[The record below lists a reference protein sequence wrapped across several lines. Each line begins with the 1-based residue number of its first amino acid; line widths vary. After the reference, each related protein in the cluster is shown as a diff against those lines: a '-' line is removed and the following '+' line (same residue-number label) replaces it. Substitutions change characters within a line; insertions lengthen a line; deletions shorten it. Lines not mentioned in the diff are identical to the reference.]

1 MRDDWKR
8 IIELERRQR
17 KNAYEI
23 GSLER
28 TVKAAKEKLKL
39 VDQALPPTI
48 ISGGGGGGSN
58 IIRWAKDFCMAVVFD
73 TYPTIDAAQSENPT
87 KDADSLE
94 AAIHALETGL
104 FLPSEIQTNAD
115 PENYALTGSQSVAY
129 EDDSKL
135 WQAMYIG
142 GEYRTNVVAEIASEH
157 LSRVGMHF
165 QCGWFPDASASLAT
179 DQPEPDEVLDVTK
192 KYVPGANGE
201 RAFYVT
207 GDYESVTDLPSWDSL
222 YGSLRNAELGE
233 INTSSGSAGRLFTTD
248 SAPFNTFSRITKWVS
263 FWIYDDEGM
272 RRALAYLAC
281 HHDPY
286 DGDALVTPFAF
297 STGPKRD
304 TVGSYLLPGIVNAYM
319 TGIAGV
325 TPPSANDFFDNL
337 NGSELPAEL
346 FVSWGSTCEDAEPPI
361 GGEDPEDWE
370 DFCTAITAASATFLK
385 IPGLTIKFNGTE
397 LFGESLGT
405 YSTQPTIS
413 FEFAPRLKDFL
424 DANPDVVLRYEFAG
438 RCDDGGPF
446 SPITQAD
453 YINDGFSF
461 IPPRNTTC
469 DGRDSVTENF
479 LQVIMEAEPP
489 RNLFEDE
496 CCTPYASH
504 CSVSSLET
512 DQIVWYIDPP

>member
-17 KNAYEI
+17 KNAYQLN
-23 GSLER
+23 SLER

-39 VDQALPPTI
+39 ADQAVPTI

-73 TYPTIDAAQSENPT
+73 TYPTIDAAYSENPT

-104 FLPSEIQTNAD
+104 FLPSEIQTSSD
-115 PENYALTGSQSVAY
+115 PEYYELTGYQSVYY
-129 EDDSKL
+129 EDESKL
-135 WQAMYIG
+135 WQFMAIN
-142 GEYRTNVVAEIASEH
+142 GEYRTNVVTEIASEH

-165 QCGWFPDASASLAT
+165 QCGWFPDASASLTT
-179 DQPEPDEVLDVTK
+179 DQPDPDDVLDVTK
-192 KYVPGANGE
+192 KYVPGANPE
-201 RAFYVT
+201 RAFYTT
-207 GDYESVTDLPSWDSL
+207 GSYDSVTDLPSWDAL
-222 YGSLRNAELGE
+222 YGSLRNAELGA
-233 INTSSGSAGRLFTTD
+233 INLQSIGRQFTTD
-248 SAPFNTFSRITKWVS
+248 FAPFNIFYRIAKWVS

-272 RRALAYLAC
+272 RRSLAYLAC

-304 TVGSYLLPGIVNAYM
+304 TVGSYLLPGIVNAYIS
-319 TGIAGV
+319 GIAGV
-325 TPPSANDFFDNL
+325 TPPNANDFFDNL

-370 DFCTAITAASATFLK
+370 DFCAAITAASATFVK

-397 LFGESLGT
+397 IYLDTLGT
-405 YSTQPTIS
+405 YLEQPTIT
-413 FEFAPRLKDFL
+413 FEFAPRLKDYL
-424 DANPDVVLRYEFAG
+424 DANPDVSITYDFEAICGHVPAQAIYDAG
-438 RCDDGGPF
+438 EV
-446 SPITQAD
+446 T
-453 YINDGFSF
+453 DGFSIIF
-461 IPPRNTTC
+461 PRNTNC
-469 DGRDSVTENF
+469 DSRPIETENH
-479 LQVIMEAEPP
+479 LTVKMEASPS
-489 RNLFEDE
+489 RYLFQDE

-504 CSVSSLET
+504 CSVSSLT
-512 DQIVWYIDPP
+512 SYQIIWYLDPP